1 MHPLLASSLRT
12 PVLCSAVVV
21 GFCVSAAIVGSA
33 PASAKKDKSTY
44 VDTKQRFALKLP
56 LGWRLHPMP
65 GDTRGMMFRRD
76 VDGVFA
82 VFHVSV
88 RPQQPGESVADSL
101 EVATRPLRAEIGF
114 TQGQDLPTSVGLQ
127 PGLRRSLS
135 VYASGDARTVR
146 AVELYVIHLFG
157 HVHTLHFESLQG

>member
-1 MHPLLASSLRT
+1 
-12 PVLCSAVVV
+12 
-21 GFCVSAAIVGSA
+21 
-33 PASAKKDKSTY
+33 
-44 VDTKQRFALKLP
+44 
-56 LGWRLHPMP
+56 
-65 GDTRGMMFRRD
+65 
-76 VDGVFA
+76 
-82 VFHVSV
+82 
-88 RPQQPGESVADSL
+88 

-157 HVHTLHFESLQG
+157 HVHTLHFESLQGERNRFSRDQDRLVGGYEARAGKKLYGDLVGQWDSLSGGPRLELSEEGRFKLGPLSGTWS